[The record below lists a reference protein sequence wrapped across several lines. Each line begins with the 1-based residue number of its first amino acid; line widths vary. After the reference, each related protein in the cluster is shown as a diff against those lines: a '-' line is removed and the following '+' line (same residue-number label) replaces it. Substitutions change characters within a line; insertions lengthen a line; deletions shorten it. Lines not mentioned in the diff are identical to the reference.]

1 MKIVGLLFFL
11 AGHLCGPWA
20 GPHVVAGDLFLQRRV
35 ERSRCHIP
43 NYDYQATRSSA
54 VSAVVSEPAILF
66 LAPRTAGRDVNR
78 PDIVQV
84 TEQGRAFVF
93 NDLTAGPLVLTSI
106 GAKTDISGKI
116 IVTGVLIHTGG
127 DAGQLLGGKAVIRV
141 EPLTAT
147 GTTAQNSTVLAAKE
161 CTWWVRKNEPE
172 TVQICVPYAPYYPG
186 AFGDVERVRVFLEY
200 HPNR

>member
-1 MKIVGLLFFL
+1 MKIISAFFFVISLGGTLAAPHGIADDLFF
-11 AGHLCGPWA
+11 
-20 GPHVVAGDLFLQRRV
+20 QMRV

-43 NYDYQATRSSA
+43 NYDYQATRRPA

-66 LAPRTAGRDVNR
+66 LAPRVVGTDVNGA
-78 PDIVQV
+78 DTVQV

-93 NDLTAGPLVLTSI
+93 NDLIAGPLVFTSL

-116 IVTGVLIHTGG
+116 IVTGVLNHTGG
-127 DAGQLLGGKAVIRV
+127 DTGQLLGGKAVIRV

-147 GTTAQNSTVLAAKE
+147 GTTVQNSTVLAAKE
-161 CTWWVRKNEPE
+161 CMWWVRKNEPE

>member
-1 MKIVGLLFFL
+1 MKIVRLFFL
-11 AGHLCGPWA
+11 ALPLCGTLA
-20 GPHVVAGDLFLQRRV
+20 APHVIAGDLFLQKRV

-43 NYDYQATRSSA
+43 NYDYQPNRNAA

-66 LAPRTAGRDVNR
+66 LAPRVVGTDVNGAE
-78 PDIVQV
+78 IVQV
-84 TEQGRAFVF
+84 SEQGRAFVF
-93 NDLTAGPLVLTSI
+93 NDLTAGPLVFTSL

-116 IVTGVLIHTGG
+116 IVTGVLNHTGG

-161 CTWWVRKNEPE
+161 CIWWVRKNEPE

>member
-1 MKIVGLLFFL
+1 MKIVRLFFL
-11 AGHLCGPWA
+11 ALPLCGTLA
-20 GPHVVAGDLFLQRRV
+20 APHVIAGDLFLQKRV

-43 NYDYQATRSSA
+43 NYDYQPNRNPA

-66 LAPRTAGRDVNR
+66 LAPRVVGTNVNGAE
-78 PDIVQV
+78 IVQV
-84 TEQGRAFVF
+84 SEQGRAFVF
-93 NDLTAGPLVLTSI
+93 NDLTAGPLVFTSL

-116 IVTGVLIHTGG
+116 IVTGVLNHTGG

-161 CTWWVRKNEPE
+161 CIWWVRKNEPE

>member
-1 MKIVGLLFFL
+1 MKIVLVFFFVVSLGGTL
-11 AGHLCGPWA
+11 AVPHLIA
-20 GPHVVAGDLFLQRRV
+20 GELFLQRRI
-35 ERSRCHIP
+35 ERSKCHIP

-66 LAPRTAGRDVNR
+66 LAPKVVGTDANGANV
-78 PDIVQV
+78 VQV

-93 NDLTAGPLVLTSI
+93 NDLTAGPLVFTSL
-106 GAKTDISGKI
+106 GAKTDISGRI
-116 IVTGVLIHTGG
+116 IVTGVLNHTGG
-127 DAGQLLGGKAVIRV
+127 DSGQLLGGKAVIRV

-161 CTWWVRKNEPE
+161 CMWWVRKNQPE

-186 AFGDVERVRVFLEY
+186 AFGEVERVRVFLEY

>member
-1 MKIVGLLFFL
+1 MKIVRLFFL
-11 AGHLCGPWA
+11 AIPLCGSWA
-20 GPHVVAGDLFLQRRV
+20 APHVIAGDLFLQKRV

-43 NYDYQATRSSA
+43 NYDYQPNRNAA

-66 LAPRTAGRDVNR
+66 LAPRVVGTDVNGAE
-78 PDIVQV
+78 IVQV
-84 TEQGRAFVF
+84 SEQGRAFVF
-93 NDLTAGPLVLTSI
+93 NDLTAGPLVFTSL

-116 IVTGVLIHTGG
+116 IVTGVLNHTGG

-147 GTTAQNSTVLAAKE
+147 GTTVQNSTVLAAKE
-161 CTWWVRKNEPE
+161 CMWWVRKNEPE
-172 TVQICVPYAPYYPG
+172 TVQILVPYAPYYPG

>member
-1 MKIVGLLFFL
+1 MKIVRLFFL
-11 AGHLCGPWA
+11 ALPLCGTLA
-20 GPHVVAGDLFLQRRV
+20 APHVIAGDLFLQKRV

-43 NYDYQATRSSA
+43 NYDYQPNRNAA

-66 LAPRTAGRDVNR
+66 LAPRVVGTNVNGAE
-78 PDIVQV
+78 IVQV
-84 TEQGRAFVF
+84 SEQGRAFVF
-93 NDLTAGPLVLTSI
+93 NDLTAGPLVFTSL

-116 IVTGVLIHTGG
+116 IVTGVLNHTGG

-147 GTTAQNSTVLAAKE
+147 GTTVQNPTVIAAKE
-161 CTWWVRKNEPE
+161 CIWWVRKNEPE
-172 TVQICVPYAPYYPG
+172 TVQICVPYSPYYPG

>member
-1 MKIVGLLFFL
+1 MKIVRLFFL
-11 AGHLCGPWA
+11 ALPLCGTLA
-20 GPHVVAGDLFLQRRV
+20 APHVIAGDLFLQKRV

-43 NYDYQATRSSA
+43 NYDYQPNRNPA

-66 LAPRTAGRDVNR
+66 LAPRVVGTNVNGAE
-78 PDIVQV
+78 IVQV
-84 TEQGRAFVF
+84 SEQGRAFVF
-93 NDLTAGPLVLTSI
+93 NDLTAGPLVFTSL

-116 IVTGVLIHTGG
+116 IVTGVLNHTGG

-147 GTTAQNSTVLAAKE
+147 GTTVQNPTVIAAKE
-161 CTWWVRKNEPE
+161 CIWWVRKNEPE
-172 TVQICVPYAPYYPG
+172 TVQICVPYSPYYPG

>member
-1 MKIVGLLFFL
+1 MKIVPVFFFAL
-11 AGHLCGPWA
+11 SLCGTVA
-20 GPHVVAGDLFLQRRV
+20 APHGIADDRFSQRHV

-43 NYDYQATRSSA
+43 NYDYRANRNTA
-54 VSAVVSEPAILF
+54 VSAVVSEPAVLF
-66 LAPRTAGRDVNR
+66 LSPRVVGTDVNGA
-78 PDIVQV
+78 DMVQL

-93 NDLTAGPLVLTSI
+93 NDLAAGPMVLTSL
-106 GAKTDISGKI
+106 GAKTDTSGKI
-116 IVTGVLIHTGG
+116 LVTGVLNHTGG
-127 DAGQLLGGKAVIRV
+127 DSGQLLGGKAVIRV

-147 GTTAQNSTVLAAKE
+147 GTTAKNSTVIAVKE

-172 TVQICVPYAPYYPG
+172 TIQICVPYAPYHPG